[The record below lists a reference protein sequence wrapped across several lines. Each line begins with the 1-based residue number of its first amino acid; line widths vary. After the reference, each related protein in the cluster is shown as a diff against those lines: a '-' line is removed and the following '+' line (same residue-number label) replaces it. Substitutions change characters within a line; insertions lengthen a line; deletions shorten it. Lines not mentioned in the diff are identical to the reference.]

1 MKYLFILLFL
11 VSCTF
16 EIEAADT
23 NTVSSTVVTN
33 STPPTASAPNLMVN
47 PTICQVPATIGLQ
60 SSFVGIAT
68 AKGFEDRGCSIR
80 AYSKLLYQ
88 YGMKVSA
95 VRLLA
100 FDPAVWDSLYDA
112 GTYAPIN
119 NLIGLEAKKEWEN
132 NPELI
137 PEGSIVKARLLK
149 EKNETKEFK
158 EVKEGRHNDI
168 KKYVFSGI
176 ALLLLL

>member
-33 STPPTASAPNLMVN
+33 STPPTANSPALNIVN
-47 PTICQVPATIGLQ
+47 SDICKTGVSGAVQTQVLGFSSGITIKDENCEI
-60 SSFVGIAT
+60 I
-68 AKGFEDRGCSIR
+68 
-80 AYSKLLYQ
+80 KLSRQLYAM
-88 YGMKVSA
+88 GMKVAA
-95 VRLLA
+95 VSLLSSDPRV
-100 FDPAVWDSLYDA
+100 FDSMWAS
-112 GTYAPIN
+112 GTFPPIN
-119 NLIGLEAKKEWEN
+119 SAIGLDAKIEWEN
-132 NPELI
+132 NPNLI
-137 PEGSIVKARLLK
+137 PDGSMVKANLLK
-149 EKNETKEFK
+149 EEVVIVK